1 MANLELIEI
10 IDDDEL
16 TIVPNYFD
24 GDETADPADDTFRP
38 GADPLAG
45 EIGSTSVGLTPP
57 SVDSD
62 IYNILISPIDSADWD
77 DPDVPVYVGNIIRP
91 VTEINAPG
99 EPIYAQF
106 SSQDALQVVL
116 YGGNVSYSSGDSD
129 AIDAHIQKYI
139 INNATVQLWA
149 KQYWESANAGS
160 SESSS
165 QATDIGD
172 FGLFDQTIDS
182 DYTIPDGKNALSSG
196 PVTVVDGVTVTVGT
210 GETWTIV

>member
-24 GDETADPADDTFRP
+24 GDETADPTDDIYRP
-38 GADPLAG
+38 GANEMASLINAVG
-45 EIGSTSVGLTPP
+45 LGLTPP
-57 SVDSD
+57 TVDSD
-62 IYNILISPIDSADWD
+62 VYNVILTLIVSADWD
-77 DPDVPVYVGNIIRP
+77 DPEVPVYVGNIERP
-91 VTEINAPG
+91 VTEINDSDGDPHDQLEAN
-99 EPIYAQF
+99 
-106 SSQDALQVVL
+106 DALL
-116 YGGNVSYSSGDSD
+116 MLEYGANASYSTGDSD

-139 INNATVQLWA
+139 INNSKVQLWA

-160 SESSS
+160 SSS

-172 FGLFDQTIDS
+172 FALFNQTIDS

-196 PVTVVDGVTVTVGT
+196 PITVDSGISVTIGT